1 MFVNMI
7 YYDAQKINDYKT
19 IAKGSKNIKIGK
31 MEVTNDKEATLGLS
45 FAGGNLKASKNYEA
59 F

>member
-31 MEVTNDKEATLGLS
+31 MEVTMIKKLLLVFPLLAAT
-45 FAGGNLKASKNYEA
+45 
-59 F
+59 